1 MCIGI
6 PMQII
11 ESRGFSALCRGKN
24 GEQEVNMMLIGP
36 QPEGTWI
43 INFLGSARE
52 VVSEEDARKI
62 DSALDALSAVMS
74 GEEEIDV
81 AKYFPDLVP
90 ASERVQ

>member
-6 PMQII
+6 PMQVI
-11 ESRGFSALCRGKN
+11 EDNGFSALCRGNN
-24 GEQEVNMMLIGP
+24 GDQRVNMMLIGP
-36 QPEGTWI
+36 QPVGTWI

-81 AKYFPDLVP
+81 ARYFPDLAP
-90 ASERVQ
+90 ASEGVR